1 MAHAQ
6 CTSSRAGLPFKNT
19 SLTTA
24 NSVDMGMSNST
35 CVFKYQNSGQM
46 CPSCSANPRR
56 SCPLLTGQTKDTHT
70 HKLTHSE
77 TQMKDGTSESSILLM
92 VIVESEVETLE
103 NLGAGWWSPLH
114 VGV

>member
-1 MAHAQ
+1 MYLFQ
-6 CTSSRAGLPFKNT
+6 SRAPLQEHFFDNCELGRHGDVKLH
-19 SLTTA
+19 
-24 NSVDMGMSNST
+24 
-35 CVFKYQNSGQM
+35 M
-46 CPSCSANPRR
+46 CLQIPKLWADVPQLFRQPSPKLSPAHRPDE
-56 SCPLLTGQTKDTHT
+56 THTHT